1 MQQKNDIDNIL
12 IDIDIICGFNGYTFA
27 ATTSAKRVDSGIM
40 SRRLHDYLDKKE
52 KHMNS
57 SNKFL
62 LSSVTLAVLTLMN
75 QAQAQEA
82 AAAQAAPAAPAA
94 QPAPAK
100 DSVAAELQQV
110 VVTGVAASR
119 GVRKLDSAFSITT
132 ANEEQLKQASPSSTA
147 DVMKLVP
154 GVYAE
159 ATGGQSGANIE
170 VRGFPSGSD
179 SPFVSV
185 QMQGNPIYPVPTL
198 SFFEGSSA
206 FRLDDT
212 IERVEVLRGGPSTIF
227 SSGQPG
233 ATMNFIL
240 KKGTDTPEGT
250 LRFTAGTGELRRV
263 DLYYGGKISDGWYGS
278 IGGFYRT
285 AHGVRDAGFP
295 ADDGHQITATLT
307 RKLDQGELTLYTRS
321 TSDKNA
327 FYTGVPLISANEGR
341 SISAFPGFDPLKGTL
356 MSGEMRR
363 FTIEAAPGK
372 TLSYDLGD
380 GRGLKGNV
388 FGAEFDQSFGG
399 WTVSNKFNRFD
410 ADMNTIA
417 MFTGNNPLS
426 MGAYNA
432 AAIASA
438 NGNAAALAAAGRP
451 ATSAAATFVNG
462 GGAVSDSTQVVQA
475 GLWAVEKKLKSFTD
489 ELRISREWMKGNT
502 VTVGAYFANYSS
514 DDVWYLGNS
523 HLMTAVPN
531 ASLINVKLNNGVV
544 VSNNGTD
551 GNVFYAPNASYDGSN
566 TAFYITN
573 EWKVNERIKVDAGA
587 RRERQKIDG
596 TVSNL
601 IAGDTDNNPLTVYN
615 NGTSMPSG
623 SYTALGRKDTAS
635 SFTIGG
641 NYKLSKDASV
651 FARANTGHT
660 FITFDDLRNAGSQ
673 KNVDDRSI
681 LPTPKIKQLEI
692 GFKTVGEL
700 YSAYI
705 NAFHTEFDGIAFQQI
720 LSNGSILNSTSGS
733 KGNGLEWE
741 VSVRPVRN
749 LTLTLTGDYQKSE
762 YKDNPATEGKTVQR
776 QPKLQFRFTPTYKIP
791 LGDDN
796 SVKLYGTFTKIGDRW
811 ADQANLQYLPSYKT
825 VDLGAL
831 FSLGEKIEIRVAA
844 TNVNNELG
852 LTEGN
857 SRLASGNSGPINA
870 RPLFG
875 RAVEG
880 SLLYRF

>member
-1 MQQKNDIDNIL
+1 MTR
-12 IDIDIICGFNGYTFA
+12 FHT
-27 ATTSAKRVDSGIM
+27 
-40 SRRLHDYLDKKE
+40 DKKA

-57 SNKFL
+57 SKKFL
-62 LSSVTLAVLTLMN
+62 LSSVTLAVLTLIS
-75 QAQAQEA
+75 QAQAADSPVPAPQAEVPA
-82 AAAQAAPAAPAA
+82 PAQAQA
-94 QPAPAK
+94 APAK

-132 ANEEQLKQASPSSTA
+132 ANEEQLKSASPSSTA
-147 DVMKLVP
+147 DVLKLVP

-179 SPFVSV
+179 SPFVSI

-233 ATMNFIL
+233 ATVNFIL

-250 LRFTAGTGELRRV
+250 IRFTAGTGELRRL
-263 DLYYGGKISDGWYGS
+263 DMFYGGKISEGWYGT

-285 AHGVRDAGFP
+285 SHGVRDSGFP

-307 RKLDQGELTLYTRS
+307 RKLDDGELTLYARNTN
-321 TSDKNA
+321 DKNA
-327 FYTGVPLISANEGR
+327 FYTGVPLISSNEGR

-372 TLSYDLGD
+372 TLTYDLGD
-380 GRGLKGNV
+380 GRGLKGTV
-388 FGAEFDQSFGG
+388 FGADFDQNFNG
-399 WTVSNKFNRFD
+399 WSISNKFNRFD

-438 NGNAAALAAAGRP
+438 NGSAATLAAAGKP
-451 ATSAAATFVNG
+451 ATGATATFVNG

-489 ELRISREWMKGNT
+489 ELRVSREWLPNNT
-502 VTVGAYFANYSS
+502 VTVGGYFASYSS

-551 GNVFYAPNASYDGSN
+551 GNVFYAPNASYDGTN
-566 TAFYITN
+566 TAFFISN
-573 EWKVNERIKVDAGA
+573 EWKVNDRIKIDAGA

-596 TVSNL
+596 SVSNL

-623 SYTALGRKDTAS
+623 SYTALGRKDTAN

-641 NYKLSKDASV
+641 NYKLTKDASV
-651 FARANTGHT
+651 FVRANTGHT
-660 FITFDDLRNAGSQ
+660 FISFDDLRNAGTQ
-673 KNVDDRSI
+673 KNVDDHNF
-681 LPTPKIKQLEI
+681 LPTPKATQYEI

-700 YSAYI
+700 YSAYV
-705 NAFHTEFDGIAFQQI
+705 NAFHTEFEGIAFQQVLTDRI
-720 LSNGSILNSTSGS
+720 INSTSGS

-741 VSVRPVRN
+741 LALRPIKN

-762 YKDNPATEGKTVQR
+762 YKDNPDTAGKTVQR
-776 QPKLQFRFTPTYKIP
+776 QPKLQYRFTPTYKLP
-791 LGDDN
+791 LGDN
-796 SVKLYGTFTKIGDRW
+796 QSIKLYGTFTSVGERW
-811 ADQANLQYLPSYKT
+811 ADQANLQYLPSYRT
-825 VDLGAL
+825 YDLGVL
-831 FSLGEKIEIRVAA
+831 YSIGEKIEIRLSG
-844 TNVNNELG
+844 TNLNNTLG

-857 SRLASGNSGPINA
+857 SRLTTGGTGPINA

-875 RAVEG
+875 RAAEA